1 MESSVEVPGKTND
14 TAAMWFS
21 LPTSLYLFKEN
32 KNTNLEGLLK
42 PYVHCSCIYNRQE
55 IWNQPTCASVDDEI
69 KKMLYMYTQLNIIQ
83 TLKEGKNPGI
93 CDLGDIILSIISQS
107 ERNKY
112 CMILFTCRLL
122 IQDGGLST
130 YLLFFSEDSLKLEG
144 KKDC

>member
-1 MESSVEVPGKTND
+1 
-14 TAAMWFS
+14 
-21 LPTSLYLFKEN
+21 
-32 KNTNLEGLLK
+32 
-42 PYVHCSCIYNRQE
+42 
-55 IWNQPTCASVDDEI
+55 
-69 KKMLYMYTQLNIIQ
+69 MYTQLNIIQ